1 MKTIYYPEDDILVVR
16 LGDAPVVREASREWN
31 VNLSWD
37 AAGNVVEIVVLDA
50 RARGAVPM
58 ESAQAA

>member
-1 MKTIYYPEDDILVVR
+1 MKTTYYPEDDILVVR
-16 LGDAPVVREASREWN
+16 LSDAPVVREASQDWN
-31 VNLSWD
+31 VNLAYD

-50 RARGAVPM
+50 KARGAVPV